1 MRPETEKAYI
11 ASIEVQWLEGTILLE
26 CDSEI
31 TIQRKDS
38 TGLVHVEVIY
48 TLIR

>member
-1 MRPETEKAYI
+1 LRLETEKAYI
-11 ASIEVQWLEGTILLE
+11 ASIEVQGLEGTILLE

-38 TGLVHVEVIY
+38 ASLVCIASIEH
-48 TLIR
+48 